1 MLYYFYFFKESSLSK
16 KELKANLYNSLQ
28 DLETVETYAKYFD
41 NKLRKKYRNVEL
53 KCNLKELISDL
64 NFLKQYLEKEL

>member
-1 MLYYFYFFKESSLSK
+1 MLYYFYFFKEASLSK

-28 DLETVETYAKYFD
+28 DLEVVETYAKYFD
-41 NKLRKKYRNVEL
+41 NKLRKKSRNIEL

>member
-1 MLYYFYFFKESSLSK
+1 MLYYFYFFKASQLTREEFK
-16 KELKANLYNSLQ
+16 NNLYDSLQ
-28 DLETVETYAKYFD
+28 DIEIVETYAKYFE
-41 NKLRKKYRNVEL
+41 NKLKKRNKSIEL